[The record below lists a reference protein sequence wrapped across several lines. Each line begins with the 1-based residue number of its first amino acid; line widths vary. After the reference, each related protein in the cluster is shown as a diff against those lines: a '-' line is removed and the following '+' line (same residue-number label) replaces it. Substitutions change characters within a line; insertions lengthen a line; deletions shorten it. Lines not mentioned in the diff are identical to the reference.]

1 MFAKRKQIR
10 QLSKYLGPDLVKVVA
25 EGGPLRASPKI
36 QSGRIEFVFVLVR
49 ADSPQELETRI
60 GLVADAGHK
69 HDAIVHSVVGPMVVM
84 AFGTLRSA
92 QHSATS
98 RTKLV
103 SYMQEQFGSDVR
115 IAHGAADGHFG
126 NFGGDRSIHYTF
138 TFPRF
143 DAALAALGRLEF
155 GQTEELPE

>member
-10 QLSKYLGPDLVKVVA
+10 QLSKYLSPDLCKAVA
-25 EGGPLRASPKI
+25 EGGPLLASPKI

-49 ADSPQELETRI
+49 AASPHLLVARI
-60 GLVADAGHK
+60 GQVEDAGHK
-69 HDAIVHSVVGPMVVM
+69 HCAVVHNVVGPMVVM
-84 AFGTLRSA
+84 AFGTHPSA
-92 QHSATS
+92 RHTATS

-103 SYMQEQFGSDVR
+103 SYMQEQFGGEVR
-115 IAHGAADGHFG
+115 IVHGAADGHFG

-143 DAALAALGRLEF
+143 EAALAALGRLEF
-155 GQTEELPE
+155 GQAEELP